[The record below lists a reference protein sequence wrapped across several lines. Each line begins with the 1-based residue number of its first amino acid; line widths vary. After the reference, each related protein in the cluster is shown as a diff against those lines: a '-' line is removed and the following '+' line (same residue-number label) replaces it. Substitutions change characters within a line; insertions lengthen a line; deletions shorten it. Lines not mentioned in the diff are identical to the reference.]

1 MGCYDIASN
10 DFCSSIKCRC
20 MRTRPF
26 SQPSESNPVSL
37 FPKGFAYFT
46 TPCFLQFF
54 PLFPGCIDPPAT
66 PHHPKKCASTR
77 PNPTQKSRYDS
88 LAVMHIAMTQ
98 PDLRNTNYDKNSRI
112 ENTVEDRE

>member
-1 MGCYDIASN
+1 MTFAHPLNAGVCGPGRFHNRQRVTLYLSSQKVLPTLPLPASSN
-10 DFCSSIKCRC
+10 SSASSPDAS
-20 MRTRPF
+20 T
-26 SQPSESNPVSL
+26 
-37 FPKGFAYFT
+37 
-46 TPCFLQFF
+46 
-54 PLFPGCIDPPAT
+54 PPAT